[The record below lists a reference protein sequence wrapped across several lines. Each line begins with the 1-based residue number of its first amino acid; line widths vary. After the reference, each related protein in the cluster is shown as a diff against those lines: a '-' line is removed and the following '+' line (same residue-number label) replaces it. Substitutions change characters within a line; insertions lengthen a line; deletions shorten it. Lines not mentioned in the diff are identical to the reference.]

1 MSSRQ
6 ARKLLKEQQEKKV
19 QEEANKVLQKNEEED
34 DDEEEEA
41 PKQKKA
47 GFFDLMSNSSDQ
59 DSDDDDEEKSGDEE
73 EEEETEEEKA
83 ERLKQEEEEKRKRE
97 EEQKRIDEELER
109 KRKLKEEKANK
120 KKSKQ
125 ENDEI
130 ELDQILKRVEEEE
143 KKQNFQDEEQKQNGD
158 FNRVNE
164 LELES
169 TLQIIK
175 AKLNYNKELSK
186 YFKGAKLT
194 DNKKVDENEEI
205 QQLGLRNKRLARMYL
220 NSQKKKIKSIKQL
233 NLVHDDKP
241 RQPMPEKFI
250 CEFVGE
256 NKLGQRLY
264 AFKPTPKYESLQQVY
279 LSVQNQMD
287 PQAVFDF
294 VTQNPYHADGLYNL
308 FEFYRLQGKFKEANA
323 MLEQILY
330 IYEDC
335 FGFEFSQIF
344 DDKKNRFCLSVENNK
359 YGATFFAA
367 LLKFVDLLGKKG
379 CYRAALEYNKVL
391 LKMNPESD
399 PAGALLCL
407 DYNSLSCK
415 AYDYLIY
422 FVKNFAY
429 ELYQNPKYSIQYMPN
444 FIYSSAL
451 AKFSKVMLP
460 PLSKNKQEVEP
471 PAIGTMID
479 FKEEDFDKAVDFNR
493 NHIDDSHNV
502 QILTAILLY
511 PKLIKNM
518 CLINEFHKAPLGHSL
533 LKDWQKKSLKDILEH
548 KLFSDE
554 TAQPYYSFLGLQNN
568 QDIEGLNKL
577 FEIYV
582 ERSKIVW
589 KDNKIMLW
597 IKAATG
603 FILNMFE
610 KKSFD
615 YDEFVQN
622 LCLGSEKNILPFS
635 LNRYRIL
642 QKANFSDHIERL
654 DLNNIQD
661 NVNMEAANDP
671 VQNPNYNPINTNQS
685 FFSLLAQSLL
695 PWVHLPGQNNN
706 ENNNNNNNAEN
717 MNMPDLN
724 NLNEQQLMELMQ
736 QAQYLDEED
745 DDDDYEDEDQAN

>member
-19 QEEANKVLQKNEEED
+19 QEEANKVLQKKDEDED
-34 DDEEEEA
+34 DEEEA

-47 GFFDLMSNSSDQ
+47 GFFELMSNSS
-59 DSDDDDEEKSGDEE
+59 EEDN
-73 EEEETEEEKA
+73 
-83 ERLKQEEEEKRKRE
+83 
-97 EEQKRIDEELER
+97 EELEK

-143 KKQNFQDEEQKQNGD
+143 EKKQNFQDEEQKQNGY
-158 FNRVNE
+158 FNKVNE

-264 AFKPTPKYESLQQVY
+264 SFKPTPKYESLQQVF

-422 FVKNFAY
+422 FAKNFAY

-444 FIYSSAL
+444 YIYSCAL

-479 FKEEDFDKAVDFNR
+479 FKEEDFDKAADFNR

-502 QILTAILLY
+502 LILAAILLY

-685 FFSLLAQSLL
+685 FFSLLAQSIL

-706 ENNNNNNNAEN
+706 ENNNNAEN

-736 QAQYLDEED
+736 QAQYLDEEY